1 MGSDNLDGLE
11 SSLNHMDSDEL
22 RSEAREMIDDCSKNE
37 LKKVLKLLIKISR
50 KSFEDALV
58 EFGNELLKM
67 QQDYLQNYDLRD
79 YGKGVPTHK
88 SFNKEFDE

>member
-1 MGSDNLDGLE
+1 MNDNEKFLNDNSMEAIDKKINEMGSDNLDGLE

-50 KSFEDALV
+50 KSFED
-58 EFGNELLKM
+58 E
-67 QQDYLQNYDLRD
+67 
-79 YGKGVPTHK
+79 
-88 SFNKEFDE
+88 

>member
-1 MGSDNLDGLE
+1 
-11 SSLNHMDSDEL
+11 
-22 RSEAREMIDDCSKNE
+22 
-37 LKKVLKLLIKISR
+37 
-50 KSFEDALV
+50 V

-79 YGKGVPTHK
+79 FGKGVPTHK